1 MKIKLQNMKYFL
13 FIDESGDHGL
23 TSLNPDFP
31 VFLLC
36 GILVSEFDYQQI
48 RHSFNE
54 IKTGLW
60 GRKEVIFHSRDIRKC
75 EKEFAIFFDL
85 EKKKWFYHHLNLLI
99 VEQPFTVIA
108 SAIRKIEYIRRFGRL
123 SNDVYELALSFIIER
138 SVFYLDALKMR
149 DIELEIIIEKRGK
162 KEDKRLEEH
171 FQRLLARGTGY
182 VSADRLKGYGIKII
196 FKSKR
201 ENSNG
206 LQLADL
212 VAYPAARYVIEPNRA
227 NPAFELIYPKF
238 YQKNGK
244 LFGLKIFP

>member
-1 MKIKLQNMKYFL
+1 MKYFL

-36 GILVSEFDYQQI
+36 GVLASESDYQQI
-48 RHSFNE
+48 REGFNR

-60 GRKEVIFHSRDIRKC
+60 GQKEVIFHSRDIRKC
-75 EKEFAIFFDL
+75 EKEFSVLFDL
-85 EKKKWFYHHLNLLI
+85 DKKKWFYDHLNQLI
-99 VEQPFTVIA
+99 AEQPFTVIA

-138 SVFYLDALKMR
+138 SVFYLDALKKK
-149 DIELEIIIEKRGK
+149 DIQLEIIIEKRGK

-182 VSADRLKGYGIKII
+182 VSADRLKAYGFNIR
-196 FKSKR
+196 FQSKR
-201 ENSNG
+201 ENNNG

-212 VAYPAARYVIEPNRA
+212 VAYPAARHVIEPHRA
-227 NPAFELIYPKF
+227 NPAFDLINPKF
-238 YQKNGK
+238 YRKNGK
-244 LFGLKIFP
+244 LYGLKIYP

>member
-1 MKIKLQNMKYFL
+1 M
-13 FIDESGDHGL
+13 
-23 TSLNPDFP
+23 
-31 VFLLC
+31 
-36 GILVSEFDYQQI
+36 
-48 RHSFNE
+48 
-54 IKTGLW
+54 
-60 GRKEVIFHSRDIRKC
+60 IFHSRDIRKC
-75 EKEFAIFFDL
+75 EKEFSILFDL
-85 EKKKWFYHHLNLLI
+85 EKKKWFYDHLNLLM
-99 VEQPFTVIA
+99 VERPFTVIA

-196 FKSKR
+196 FKSKL

-212 VAYPAARYVIEPNRA
+212 AAYPAARYVIEPNRA

-238 YQKNGK
+238 YRKNGK
-244 LFGLKIFP
+244 LYGLKIYP